1 MVIRKRMRI
10 AAAVLVMCTMAGCS
24 LFPDGTRVVEK
35 DAGEST
41 QQIDYNSD
49 HIKSTVSDVLEIDAD
64 VYRTD
69 KEFKSYTID
78 YSGVDSATADKH
90 ADVFAQDGKELSDR
104 KEILD
109 KTTGNVRNIMYKY
122 SDGSSY
128 TETFSMKMYTS
139 KDASDRKYNL
149 YVRLEKD
156 KKDYLP
162 LDELEDFSKEE
173 AEKRARQYCDK
184 LGITGVGDVIEYFAM
199 DASHMTEIMNR
210 EENVQDLKYSG
221 SLKSDNKE
229 EITWNKEDE
238 VYDFL
243 FYKNI
248 EGIPVAWAGAKS
260 NNVNYSNPCYVRVVV
275 GRDDIKL
282 IADNYTYNITC
293 GGSPENNQLCTLED
307 AITAFNTDNQELLAG
322 QSAGLIIVES
332 KNCYPI
338 LVEYEYDIEEVRK
351 MKITEIRQVY
361 CPLAKVMDDYYR
373 GTEAVTYPVWQ
384 ITYEVESATVKDG
397 TAYRGVTKSIYIMN
411 TTYNIIRKMSSQS

>member
-109 KTTGNVRNIMYKY
+109 KTTGNVRNIRYFY

-128 TETFSMKMYTS
+128 TEAYNMKMYTS
-139 KDASDRKYNL
+139 KDASDRKYSL

-229 EITWNKEDE
+229 
-238 VYDFL
+238 
-243 FYKNI
+243 
-248 EGIPVAWAGAKS
+248 
-260 NNVNYSNPCYVRVVV
+260 
-275 GRDDIKL
+275 
-282 IADNYTYNITC
+282 
-293 GGSPENNQLCTLED
+293 
-307 AITAFNTDNQELLAG
+307 
-322 QSAGLIIVES
+322 
-332 KNCYPI
+332 
-338 LVEYEYDIEEVRK
+338 
-351 MKITEIRQVY
+351 
-361 CPLAKVMDDYYR
+361 
-373 GTEAVTYPVWQ
+373 
-384 ITYEVESATVKDG
+384 
-397 TAYRGVTKSIYIMN
+397 
-411 TTYNIIRKMSSQS
+411 

>member
-78 YSGVDSATADKH
+78 YLGVDSATADKH

-307 AITAFNTDNQELLAG
+307 AITAFNTDNQYAG
-322 QSAGLIIVES
+322 GIM
-332 KNCYPI
+332 
-338 LVEYEYDIEEVRK
+338 K
-351 MKITEIRQVY
+351 MKITEIRQ
-361 CPLAKVMDDYYR
+361 
-373 GTEAVTYPVWQ
+373 
-384 ITYEVESATVKDG
+384 ESYG
-397 TAYRGVTKSIYIMN
+397 
-411 TTYNIIRKMSSQS
+411 

>member
-41 QQIDYNSD
+41 QQIDYNSN

-139 KDASDRKYNL
+139 KDASDRKYSL

-173 AEKRARQYCDK
+173 AEKR
-184 LGITGVGDVIEYFAM
+184 VI
-199 DASHMTEIMNR
+199 
-210 EENVQDLKYSG
+210 
-221 SLKSDNKE
+221 
-229 EITWNKEDE
+229 
-238 VYDFL
+238 
-243 FYKNI
+243 
-248 EGIPVAWAGAKS
+248 VA
-260 NNVNYSNPCYVRVVV
+260 
-275 GRDDIKL
+275 
-282 IADNYTYNITC
+282 
-293 GGSPENNQLCTLED
+293 
-307 AITAFNTDNQELLAG
+307 
-322 QSAGLIIVES
+322 
-332 KNCYPI
+332 
-338 LVEYEYDIEEVRK
+338 
-351 MKITEIRQVY
+351 
-361 CPLAKVMDDYYR
+361 
-373 GTEAVTYPVWQ
+373 
-384 ITYEVESATVKDG
+384 
-397 TAYRGVTKSIYIMN
+397 
-411 TTYNIIRKMSSQS
+411 

>member
-41 QQIDYNSD
+41 QQIDYNSN

-90 ADVFAQDGKELSDR
+90 ADVFAQDGK
-104 KEILD
+104 
-109 KTTGNVRNIMYKY
+109 
-122 SDGSSY
+122 
-128 TETFSMKMYTS
+128 
-139 KDASDRKYNL
+139 DASDRKYSL

-229 EITWNKEDE
+229 EITWNKKDE

-260 NNVNYSNPCYVRVVV
+260 NNVNYSNACYVRVVV
-275 GRDDIKL
+275 GRDDIKS

-307 AITAFNTDNQELLAG
+307 AITAFNTDNQYAG
-322 QSAGLIIVES
+322 GIM
-332 KNCYPI
+332 
-338 LVEYEYDIEEVRK
+338 K

>member
-109 KTTGNVRNIMYKY
+109 KTTGNVRNIRYFY

-128 TETFSMKMYTS
+128 TEAYNMKMYTS
-139 KDASDRKYNL
+139 KDASDRKYSL

-248 EGIPVAWAGAKS
+248 EGIPVAWAG
-260 NNVNYSNPCYVRVVV
+260 
-275 GRDDIKL
+275 
-282 IADNYTYNITC
+282 
-293 GGSPENNQLCTLED
+293 
-307 AITAFNTDNQELLAG
+307 G
-322 QSAGLIIVES
+322 Q
-332 KNCYPI
+332 K
-338 LVEYEYDIEEVRK
+338 
-351 MKITEIRQVY
+351 
-361 CPLAKVMDDYYR
+361 
-373 GTEAVTYPVWQ
+373 
-384 ITYEVESATVKDG
+384 
-397 TAYRGVTKSIYIMN
+397 
-411 TTYNIIRKMSSQS
+411 

>member
-1 MVIRKRMRI
+1 
-10 AAAVLVMCTMAGCS
+10 
-24 LFPDGTRVVEK
+24 
-35 DAGEST
+35 
-41 QQIDYNSD
+41 
-49 HIKSTVSDVLEIDAD
+49 
-64 VYRTD
+64 
-69 KEFKSYTID
+69 
-78 YSGVDSATADKH
+78 
-90 ADVFAQDGKELSDR
+90 
-104 KEILD
+104 
-109 KTTGNVRNIMYKY
+109 
-122 SDGSSY
+122 
-128 TETFSMKMYTS
+128 MKMYTS

-243 FYKNI
+243 SNKNI
-248 EGIPVAWAGAKS
+248 EGIPFAWAGAKS

-307 AITAFNTDNQELLAG
+307 AITAFNTDYQYAG
-322 QSAGLIIVES
+322 GIM
-332 KNCYPI
+332 
-338 LVEYEYDIEEVRK
+338 K
-351 MKITEIRQVY
+351 MIITEIRQVY
-361 CPLAKVMDDYYR
+361 CPLA
-373 GTEAVTYPVWQ
+373 
-384 ITYEVESATVKDG
+384 
-397 TAYRGVTKSIYIMN
+397 
-411 TTYNIIRKMSSQS
+411 

>member
-282 IADNYTYNITC
+282 IADM
-293 GGSPENNQLCTLED
+293 
-307 AITAFNTDNQELLAG
+307 
-322 QSAGLIIVES
+322 
-332 KNCYPI
+332 
-338 LVEYEYDIEEVRK
+338 K

>member
-307 AITAFNTDNQELLAG
+307 AITAFNTDNQYAG
-322 QSAGLIIVES
+322 GIM
-332 KNCYPI
+332 
-338 LVEYEYDIEEVRK
+338 K
-351 MKITEIRQVY
+351 MKITEIRQGY

-384 ITYEVESATVKDG
+384 ITYEVESTTVKDG

>member
-1 MVIRKRMRI
+1 M
-10 AAAVLVMCTMAGCS
+10 
-24 LFPDGTRVVEK
+24 
-35 DAGEST
+35 
-41 QQIDYNSD
+41 
-49 HIKSTVSDVLEIDAD
+49 
-64 VYRTD
+64 
-69 KEFKSYTID
+69 
-78 YSGVDSATADKH
+78 
-90 ADVFAQDGKELSDR
+90 
-104 KEILD
+104 
-109 KTTGNVRNIMYKY
+109 
-122 SDGSSY
+122 
-128 TETFSMKMYTS
+128 
-139 KDASDRKYNL
+139 
-149 YVRLEKD
+149 RLEKD

-307 AITAFNTDNQELLAG
+307 AITAFNTDNQYAG
-322 QSAGLIIVES
+322 GIM
-332 KNCYPI
+332 
-338 LVEYEYDIEEVRK
+338 K

>member
-104 KEILD
+104 KEVLD
-109 KTTGNVRNIMYKY
+109 KTTGNIRNIRYFY

-128 TETFSMKMYTS
+128 TEAYNMKMYTS

-184 LGITGVGDVIEYFAM
+184 LGITGIGDVIEYFAM

-248 EGIPVAWAGAKS
+248 EGIPVAWAGVKS

-275 GRDDIKL
+275 GRDEIKS
-282 IADNYTYNITC
+282 IADNYTYNIT
-293 GGSPENNQLCTLED
+293 GDGSTENNQLCTLED
-307 AITAFNTDNQELLAG
+307 AINAFNIDNQYSG
-322 QSAGLIIVES
+322 SIMKI
-332 KNCYPI
+332 
-338 LVEYEYDIEEVRK
+338 
-351 MKITEIRQVY
+351 KITEIRQMY
-361 CPLAKVMDDYYR
+361 CSFAKVMDDYYR